1 MAKPHSVSTI
11 VRFAVNPSAQE
22 PAAAL
27 GRQLQTRAT
36 YRNEHSDSATRY
48 GGYYM
53 GEGQLHVNT
62 TEKAATFRDGKQ
74 LMLQQPEFNIETS
87 IHAPAPAEMSVRIA
101 PSLIG
106 LSLLEQIPGARLET
120 LEDPEDA
127 NGDGVSGRIHWRTDI
142 AGEPVPGR
150 FGWKASHASV
160 ASQTA
165 VAFAEDI
172 GISNPIEREQNCSEQ
187 QRSCLAQRHGADAT
201 EGVEIPRLLFDKVVF
216 FTGNMAPPPAGT
228 LTPEVRLGKR
238 MFSRAGC
245 DGCHTP
251 SHTLTVGNTDG
262 ESSSETIWPYTD
274 LLLHDMGESLADSMH
289 DGLAAP
295 SEWRTPPLWGLGLSL
310 TVNETTGLLHD
321 GRARTVAEAIAWHGG
336 EGQDARDRFFDLNEK
351 QRAALEAFVL
361 AL

>member
-1 MAKPHSVSTI
+1 M
-11 VRFAVNPSAQE
+11 
-22 PAAAL
+22 

-36 YRNEHSDSATRY
+36 YRSERGDSGKRY

-62 TEKAATFRDGKQ
+62 TERVAVFQDGEQ
-74 LMLQQPEFNIETS
+74 LTLLRPEFNIETPTNS
-87 IHAPAPAEMSVRIA
+87 PAPAEMSVRIA

-106 LSLLEQIPGARLET
+106 LSLLERIPDARLET
-120 LEDPEDA
+120 LEDPKDA
-127 NGDGVSGRIHWRTDI
+127 NRDGVSGRIHWRTDT
-142 AGEPVPGR
+142 AGEPAPGR
-150 FGWKASHASV
+150 FGWKASHVSV

-172 GISNPIEREQNCSEQ
+172 GITNPMERKQNCSEQ
-187 QRSCLAQRHGADAT
+187 QLDCLAQRHGADAT
-201 EGVEIPRLLFDKVVF
+201 EGVEVPGLLFDKVVF
-216 FTGNMAPPPAGT
+216 FTGNMAPPPAGA
-228 LTPEVRLGKR
+228 LTPKVRLGQR

-245 DGCHTP
+245 DSCHTP
-251 SHTLTVGNTDG
+251 SHTLTVENADG

-274 LLLHDMGESLADSMH
+274 LLLHDMGELLADSMH
-289 DGLAAP
+289 DGLAA
-295 SEWRTPPLWGLGLSL
+295 SGEWRTSPLWGLGLSL

-321 GRARTVAEAIAWHGG
+321 GRARTVAEAVAWHGG